1 MAQNRT
7 IGMAA
12 FRSAAFASSP
22 FRCDIRHH
30 GEHRGAMWIISG
42 FCSKIQAI
50 ALDCPTLVL
59 RSKPVLRSTG
69 EPVRKPRRAE
79 H

>member
-1 MAQNRT
+1 MAQNLT
-7 IGMAA
+7 IGIAA
-12 FRSAAFASSP
+12 FLSAAFASSP
-22 FRCDIRHH
+22 LRLDKIHH

-42 FCSKIQAI
+42 FCSRMQAI
-50 ALDCPTLVL
+50 ALAWPFLVL

-69 EPVRKPRRAE
+69 EPVLSPHRAA